1 LLININQLKNI
12 INYKEYNT
20 AAEIDVG
27 CFNFLMGK
35 DKLIE
40 NLSIWLEYEYK
51 DYLNLGL
58 AVREFRLNIDTYDV
72 INQIVNQF
80 AEYRLLVSN
89 LIKNAKEVFP
99 GPPISQYA
107 EEKAPST

>member
-1 LLININQLKNI
+1 
-12 INYKEYNT
+12 
-20 AAEIDVG
+20 
-27 CFNFLMGK
+27 MGK

-89 LIKNAKEVFP
+89 LMKNAKEVFP